1 MSNWEK
7 KYHVESS
14 MPNDPKGFHAF
25 LGRWQPL
32 HEGHQQLFQQVLDNG
47 NNVLIMIRDIEPNEK
62 NPFTAEQV
70 KENIIKHYYQEIFE
84 DRIRVTIVP
93 NIVSI
98 NFGRGVGYDIV
109 EFVPP
114 SEIADISATKIREK
128 MRVNGD
134 L

>member
-32 HEGHQQLFQQVLDNG
+32 HEGHQQLFQQVLENG
-47 NNVLIMIRDIEPNEK
+47 CNVLIMIRDIEPNEK

-70 KENIIKHYYQEIFE
+70 KENIIKHYYGICDKEE
-84 DRIRVTIVP
+84 L
-93 NIVSI
+93 
-98 NFGRGVGYDIV
+98 GVK
-109 EFVPP
+109 
-114 SEIADISATKIREK
+114 DISKKYNISTMRVSTIIESSLRKIRCGVLEQ
-128 MRVNGD
+128 M
-134 L
+134 

>member
-7 KYHVESS
+7 KYHIASS

-32 HEGHQQLFQQVLDNG
+32 HEGHKQLFQQVLYNG
-47 NNVLIMIRDIEPNEK
+47 DNVLILIRDIEPNEK
-62 NPFTAEQV
+62 NPFTAQGV
-70 KENIIKHYYQEIFE
+70 MENICKEYQEEIE
-84 DRIRVTIVP
+84 SGRVKVQIVP

-114 SEIADISATKIREK
+114 SEVADISATKIREK
-128 MRVNGD
+128 MRENGE